1 MLSTNVSGIVFTNI
15 SGIFYAIML
24 FGVPLYKFFVHKMDN
39 SSLIYPRSEVY
50 HEVRIN
56 KTGDK
61 NWFAHSMGTLVRKVF
76 RLFNIQVSPIPINS
90 LKAIVVRCFFIELD
104 GG

>member
-24 FGVPLYKFFVHKMDN
+24 FGVPLYKFFVYKIDN
-39 SSLIYPRSEVY
+39 SILIYPRSEVY

-56 KTGDK
+56 KTGNQK
-61 NWFAHSMGTLVRKVF
+61 WFSHRRGS
-76 RLFNIQVSPIPINS
+76 
-90 LKAIVVRCFFIELD
+90 
-104 GG
+104 